1 MFGEFEEM
9 ILYHAVLLKIML
21 AVLVVGLIIPFLS
34 SDCAKTVKRTRIYMF
49 VSHGTLS
56 MIAFSG
62 LIAFVF
68 ADMPMTLSIIIMIA
82 AFFAMIMLEVVKY
95 KKVLR
100 GASNPETCLKKS
112 RVAAVI
118 FTLIN
123 ISIIAGLVVWKIME
137 AKSAI
142 PVS

>member
-9 ILYHAVLLKIML
+9 VLYHAVLIKLML
-21 AVLVVGLIIPFLS
+21 GVLLIGAIIPFLS
-34 SDCAKTVKRTRIYMF
+34 KDCYQTVKRMRIYMF

-62 LIAFVF
+62 FIAFVF
-68 ADMPMTLSIIIMIA
+68 ADMAMSLSTGVMIV

-95 KKVLR
+95 KKI
-100 GASNPETCLKKS
+100 LKNRNQQNCDKQA
-112 RVAAVI
+112 RVTAVI
-118 FTLIN
+118 FTLLN
-123 ISIIAGLVVWKIME
+123 VAIIAGLVVWKIME

-142 PVS
+142 PLS